1 MDLFHIINSMEPWM
15 IPIIVMIFVTLI
27 VAITT
32 TGGVIK
38 AKLKQNSS
46 ATDLSQNKEFLEALR
61 EFKETME
68 RRVANLEA
76 IVTHDEL
83 PVKRSEKQ
91 SIQKTGSANPITDIE
106 MDDFQ
111 DENRVESGNSKLKNM
126 LNQ

>member
-91 SIQKTGSANPITDIE
+91 FIQKTGSANPITDIE